1 LIADAAAWFRAEADD
16 ALISLRT
23 SPGDEDHGILVRL
36 HPAADELEV
45 TASESGGVTVR
56 APTGQVGPGYHTYIG
71 ALVHRLGTDLD
82 IDWAQPDAE
91 AAPGDDGYLASGA
104 RADAERHL
112 LVWLHD
118 TLARAKALRTKNRP
132 ALQLAGSEG
141 ERFSFEGAIATA
153 LGPRDEG
160 WLDAAIGD
168 PRVAIEAWPWW
179 ADATDGRYLL
189 NRALCLMWTEV
200 RWRPPATEGEIVL
213 LDEVLRLLRKA
224 FPFDPSLPYPWGAW
238 QEILKLRGASEPMA
252 AQIASRA
259 QADSHAPQIGYRRQ
273 PVTVTQGGWSI
284 VVPGTFTT
292 SQTADEWSGAEAG
305 RIITLA
311 AAETSGGG
319 GSMSADAFLE
329 RVAGHLGKDVL
340 KHRDGP
346 VVGRARI
353 VVDASTGVEVAVL
366 DGYSAVAGSCAA
378 IRIEIHDPEDW
389 GWATDM
395 WRSLKPAPPIR

>member
-1 LIADAAAWFRAEADD
+1 M
-16 ALISLRT
+16 
-23 SPGDEDHGILVRL
+23 RL
-36 HPAADELEV
+36 HPAGDELEV
-45 TASESGGVTVR
+45 SATENGGVTVR
-56 APTGQVGPGYHTYIG
+56 AATGPVGPGYHTYVG

-82 IDWAQPDAE
+82 IDWAPPDPATE
-91 AAPGDDGYLASGA
+91 AGDTIGYLASGA

-118 TLARAKALRTKNRP
+118 TLGRAKALRTKGRP
-132 ALQLAGSEG
+132 ALQLAGVEG

-153 LGPRDEG
+153 LGPRDEA
-160 WLDAAIGD
+160 WLDKAIGD

-200 RWRPPATEGEIVL
+200 RWRPPATEAEIVL
-213 LDEVLRLLRKA
+213 LDEILRLLRKA
-224 FPFDPSLPYPWGAW
+224 FPFDPSLPYPWRAW

-259 QADSHAPQIGYRRQ
+259 KADPDAPLIGYRRL
-273 PVTVTQGGWSI
+273 PVTITQGGWSL

-292 SQTADEWSGAEAG
+292 SRTADEWSGAEAG
-305 RIITLA
+305 RMITLA
-311 AAETSGGG
+311 AAETGGDG

-329 RVAGHLGKDVL
+329 RVAGHLGEDVL

-346 VVGRARI
+346 VVGKARI

-366 DGYSAVAGSCAA
+366 DGYSAVSGSCAA

-395 WRSLKPAPPIR
+395 WRSLKPAPALR